1 MMEEIKK
8 IVDSIK
14 TYPEVVAI
22 ILYGSHAKNK
32 ANPLSDIDIAV
43 IVKDEKIEAEI
54 GSFSSNKFDV
64 VPFHRLPL
72 YIQFEVL
79 KDGKILFLRDRN
91 YFNRIKRRVIR
102 NYLEMSEMY
111 RRFERRVMSR

>member
-1 MMEEIKK
+1 M
-8 IVDSIK
+8 
-14 TYPEVVAI
+14 
-22 ILYGSHAKNK
+22 
-32 ANPLSDIDIAV
+32 
-43 IVKDEKIEAEI
+43 
-54 GSFSSNKFDV
+54 